1 VHRSGKLGLGTAL
14 LTGMRYAMQHDYDHV
29 VTMDADLSHEPRYL
43 PALIAGM
50 LKNDV
55 MIGSRYV
62 PGGGTIGWPG
72 GRQPIS
78 AGGHIPVRVLMRLS
92 PRDCSG
98 GFRCYRVSKLRQAGL
113 DHLLS
118 HGYSFQ
124 EEVLYRCRQVGCRI
138 GETPIVFENRRAGA
152 SKADVR
158 EMIRSLSVLLQLGIP
173 AFFGLDRWVSV
184 RRQQPAKPVDQH
196 HDHKKQ

>member
-1 VHRSGKLGLGTAL
+1 
-14 LTGMRYAMQHDYDHV
+14 
-29 VTMDADLSHEPRYL
+29 
-43 PALIAGM
+43 
-50 LKNDV
+50 

-62 PGGGTIGWPG
+62 PGGGTIGWPAS
-72 GRQPIS
+72 RKLIS
-78 AGGHIPVRVLMRLS
+78 AGVNILVRVLMRLS

-98 GFRCYRVSKLRQAGL
+98 GYRCYRVSKLRQAGL

-152 SKADVR
+152 SKADLR
-158 EMIRSLSVLLQLGIP
+158 EMVHSLAVLLRLGIP
-173 AFFGLDRWVSV
+173 AFFGLDRWTASV
-184 RRQQPAKPVDQH
+184 RRQKPTKGVDQDDEQEEQVAPQQPERGQARRPRRQAGDNDTLQH
-196 HDHKKQ
+196 PAQLLHPAHAARPFKESA